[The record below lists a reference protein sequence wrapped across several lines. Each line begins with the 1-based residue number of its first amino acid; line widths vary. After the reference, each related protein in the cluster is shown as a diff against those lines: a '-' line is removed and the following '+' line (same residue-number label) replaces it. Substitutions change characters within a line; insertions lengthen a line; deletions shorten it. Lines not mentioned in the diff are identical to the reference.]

1 MHQPMEQTVVARYTF
16 KADHAKDF
24 LVGDRLVMEVGN
36 ILLDEATDYINQ
48 FQYALDE
55 ASILVDGK
63 RVVHMSDFIETV
75 DEAEE

>member
-1 MHQPMEQTVVARYTF
+1 MHQPMEETVVARYTF

-24 LVGDRLVMEVGN
+24 LDGGRLVMEVGD

-63 RVVHMSDFIETV
+63 KVVHMSDFM
-75 DEAEE
+75 EAAEGEE

>member
-24 LVGDRLVMEVGN
+24 LDGGRIVMEVGD
-36 ILLDEATDYINQ
+36 ILLDEAADYINQ

-63 RVVHMSDFIETV
+63 RVVHMSDFMESV
-75 DEAEE
+75 EEGE

>member
-24 LVGDRLVMEVGN
+24 LDGGRIVMEVGD

-63 RVVHMSDFIETV
+63 RVVHMSDFMESV
-75 DEAEE
+75 EEGE

>member
-24 LVGDRLVMEVGN
+24 LDGGRLVMEVGD

-63 RVVHMSDFIETV
+63 KVVHMSDFMEAV
-75 DEAEE
+75 DEVDE